1 MAEATRLNSGPEPPA
16 IFPSAIL
23 DSPDV
28 QTFLSE
34 AAQEFVEDAGVA
46 RGFLWAITLVG
57 PGEVRNWASGS
68 TKAREVDGIQRSFA
82 DGPAQTAVANREFTH
97 IPDTAVDRRWS
108 GYSAAVARQGV
119 GSVLSVP
126 MIAEWEISAA
136 LTLYAPT
143 PHAFTSE
150 DVTRAVVCAR
160 RMCKVCQLLLELGR
174 KAGAAITQSPL
185 VVIEFAVWSL
195 IRQYGLNKESAM
207 RNLQAVVQNAAL
219 SSPKASSSAG
229 TPDAA
234 PSAAAS
240 HGYTDPFHRVI
251 SPSTGTE

>member
-1 MAEATRLNSGPEPPA
+1 MAEATALNSGPEPPA

-34 AAQEFVEDAGVA
+34 AAQEFIEDAGAA

-68 TKAREVDGIQRSFA
+68 IKAREVDGVQRSFA
-82 DGPAQTAVANREFTH
+82 DGPAQTAVASREFAH

-126 MIAEWEISAA
+126 MIVEWEISAA
-136 LTLYAPT
+136 LTFYAPS

-150 DVTRAVVCAR
+150 DVTRAVICAR
-160 RMCKVCQLLLELGR
+160 RMCRVCQLLLELGR

-185 VVIEFAVWSL
+185 IVIEFAVWSL

-207 RNLQAVVQNAAL
+207 QNLRAAVRNISI
-219 SSPKASSSAG
+219 SSPDAPAAG
-229 TPDAA
+229 TTGAA
-234 PSAAAS
+234 PSAAGS
-240 HGYTDPFHRVI
+240 LGYAEPLHRVI
-251 SPSTGTE
+251 SPSPGTE